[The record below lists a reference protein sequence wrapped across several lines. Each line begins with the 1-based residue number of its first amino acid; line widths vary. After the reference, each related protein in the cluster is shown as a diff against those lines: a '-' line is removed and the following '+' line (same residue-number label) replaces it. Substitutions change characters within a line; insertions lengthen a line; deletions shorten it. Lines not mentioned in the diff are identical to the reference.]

1 MDFQEFIG
9 HFDPNLFIPELKAAT
24 REDALAEMVNTLAEN
39 KDIKDKNLILQMLLR
54 RENLGSTGIGHGV
67 AIPHGRT
74 LSVSRMFAIFAH
86 SKDGIPFDAID
97 GEPVHLIF
105 MIIAPPHEQNQ
116 DYLPFLGK
124 LVEIL
129 REETYRDQLSRC
141 ENFDQF
147 IDILAGGF

>member
-1 MDFQEFIG
+1 MDFQEFVG
-9 HFDPNLFIPELKAAT
+9 HFDPNLFIPQLKATT
-24 REDALAEMVNTLAEN
+24 REEALSQMVDILAEHKE
-39 KDIKDKNLILQMLLR
+39 IKDKNLILQMLLR

-74 LSVSRMFAIFAH
+74 LSVSQMYAIFAI
-86 SKDGIPFDAID
+86 SKEGIPFDALD
-97 GEPVHLIF
+97 GKPVHLIF

-129 REETYRDQLSRC
+129 REETYRDQLNRC
-141 ENFDQF
+141 DNFDQF